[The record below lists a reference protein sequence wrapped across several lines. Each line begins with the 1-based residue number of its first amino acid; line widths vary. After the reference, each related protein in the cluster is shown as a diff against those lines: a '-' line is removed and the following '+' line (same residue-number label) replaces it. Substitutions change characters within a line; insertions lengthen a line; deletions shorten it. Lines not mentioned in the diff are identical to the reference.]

1 MNHRDGPR
9 VLVAGGTG
17 YIGGGVLAI
26 LQQQGFWVRALCREP
41 ERLQEPSRCDD
52 IFVGH
57 ATRPAT
63 LKGLCQGID
72 VVFSSLGTRSF
83 SRKPTLWEVDYQG
96 NLNLLEAAKREGVK
110 HFIFVS
116 VVRGSEMARLT
127 PIAEA
132 REKVAQAVKESGMD
146 YTIFAP
152 TGFFNDMAEFF
163 FAAQKRGA
171 IRLFGEGLGRINPL
185 SALDFGEEVARAILA
200 SARRNMVREVGGCET
215 FTHRQIAELA
225 FQALDKE
232 PQIYYLPPWAVSVGA
247 GLVRPFNY
255 NAYALFK
262 FFEFIAR
269 TPELTGEA
277 LGWRSLEGFFANLA
291 KGMSLVEA
299 ERALG
304 PPPRANQPEDSIS
317 LGAVEVISKVSPS
330 AKARLRVRFEQFD
343 QLRAKYGKARAI
355 EMLREGLP
363 ERQKTLMNPFIAGV
377 SLAEG
382 FRRSIPIFEQLG
394 MEMEVVELSNQG
406 KDAVLEIQ
414 RVCPY
419 RELATEFGLSSPC
432 QITCDLEVEAI
443 QKAFPELK
451 GRILSKLARGDCV
464 CLFKYEREANST
476 ATDDVGESARQPIPK
491 NHSS

>member
-1 MNHRDGPR
+1 MNHRDLPK

-17 YIGGGVLAI
+17 YIGGGVLEI
-26 LQQQGFWVRALCREP
+26 LQQQGFWVRALCRDP
-41 ERLQEPSRCDD
+41 HRLRDPSRCDD
-52 IFVGH
+52 IFVGEV
-57 ATRPAT
+57 TRPST

-72 VVFSSLGTRSF
+72 VVFSSIGTRSLV
-83 SRKPTLWEVDYQG
+83 REPTFWEVDYQG
-96 NLNLLEAAKREGVK
+96 NLNLLETAKQENVK

-116 VVRGSEMARLT
+116 VVRGSEMARLS

-171 IRLFGEGLGRINPL
+171 IRLFGDGLGRINPL
-185 SALDFGEEVARAILA
+185 SSLDFGEEVARTILA
-200 SARRNMVREVGGCET
+200 SERRNRVREVGGCET
-215 FTHRQIAELA
+215 FTHGQIAELV

-232 PQIYYLPPWAVSVGA
+232 PRIYSLSPWVIS
-247 GLVRPFNY
+247 LVATLLRPFNY

-269 TPELTGEA
+269 TPNMTGEA
-277 LGWRSLEGFFANLA
+277 LGWRRLEDFFSNLA
-291 KGMSLVEA
+291 QGMSLVEA
-299 ERALG
+299 ERALC
-304 PPPRANQPEDSIS
+304 PSPISNQAQDLTS
-317 LGAVEVISKVSPS
+317 LGAVEVKTQS
-330 AKARLRVRFEQFD
+330 AQLCKKAKLRSRFEKFA
-343 QLRAKYGKARAI
+343 QLRDKYGTAKAI

-363 ERQKTLMNPFIAGV
+363 ERQKTLMTPFIAGV
-377 SLAEG
+377 PLAEG

-394 MEMEVVELSNQG
+394 MEMEVVDISNQG
-406 KDAVLEIQ
+406 KDGVLEIQ

-419 RELATEFGLSSPC
+419 RELAAEFGLSFPC

-443 QKAFPELK
+443 QQAFPELQ
-451 GRILSKLARGDCV
+451 GRILSKLAKGDCV
-464 CLFKYEREANST
+464 CLFKYERELNST
-476 ATDDVGESARQPIPK
+476 LVS
-491 NHSS
+491 

>member
-1 MNHRDGPR
+1 MNYRDLPR

-17 YIGGGVLAI
+17 YIGGGVLQV
-26 LQQQGFWVRALCREP
+26 LQQRGFWVRALCRDP
-41 ERLQEPSRCDD
+41 ARLREPSRCSD

-57 ATRPAT
+57 ATRPET

-83 SRKPTLWEVDYQG
+83 SRKPTIWEVDYQG

-110 HFIFVS
+110 HFIFVF
-116 VVRGSEMARLT
+116 VVRGSEMARLS

-132 REKVAQAVKESGMD
+132 REKVVRAIQASGLN

-171 IRLFGEGLGRINPL
+171 IRLFGDGLGRINPL
-185 SALDFGEEVARAILA
+185 SALDFGEEVARILLA
-200 SARRNMVREVGGCET
+200 PEQKNTVREVGGCQI

-225 FQALDKE
+225 FQALGKE
-232 PQIYYLPPWAVSVGA
+232 PQIHSLPAWAVSLTA
-247 GLVRPFNY
+247 TLVRPFNY

-269 TPELTGEA
+269 TPDATGEA
-277 LGWRSLEGFFANLA
+277 IGWRRLEDFFANLA
-291 KGMSLVEA
+291 RGMSLMEA
-299 ERALG
+299 EQALC
-304 PPPRANQPEDSIS
+304 PRPVTDLSKDSTSPGTVTVTTEIS
-317 LGAVEVISKVSPS
+317 ES
-330 AKARLRVRFEQFD
+330 AKARLRDRFEQFAR
-343 QLRAKYGKARAI
+343 LRAEYGTARAI

-363 ERQKTLMNPFIAGV
+363 ERQKTLMGPFITGV

-394 MEMEVVELSNQG
+394 MDMEVVDLSNQG

-419 RELATEFGLSSPC
+419 RELAVEFGLPTPC

-443 QKAFPELK
+443 QQAFPEIE
-451 GRILSKLARGDCV
+451 GRILSKLASGDCA
-464 CLFKYEREANST
+464 CLFKYER
-476 ATDDVGESARQPIPK
+476 
-491 NHSS
+491 

>member
-1 MNHRDGPR
+1 MNHRDLPK

-17 YIGGGVLAI
+17 YIGGGVLQV
-26 LQQQGFWVRALCREP
+26 LHHTGFWVRALCRDP
-41 ERLQEPSRCDD
+41 ARLREPSRCSD

-57 ATRPAT
+57 ATRPET

-83 SRKPTLWEVDYQG
+83 SRKPSIWEVDYQG

-116 VVRGSEMARLT
+116 VVRGSEMARLS

-132 REKVAQAVKESGMD
+132 REKVVRAIQASGLN

-171 IRLFGEGLGRINPL
+171 IRLFGDGQGRLNPL
-185 SALDFGEEVARAILA
+185 SALDFGEEVARMLLA
-200 SARRNMVREVGGCET
+200 REQKNTVREVGGCQT

-232 PQIYYLPPWAVSVGA
+232 PQIHSLPPWTVSLIA
-247 GLVRPFNY
+247 TLLRPFNY

-269 TPELTGEA
+269 TPDATGEA
-277 LGWRSLEGFFANLA
+277 IGWRRLEDFFANLA
-291 KGMSLVEA
+291 RGMSLMEA
-299 ERALG
+299 EQALC
-304 PPPRANQPEDSIS
+304 PPSVTTRPEDSIS
-317 LGAVEVISKVSPS
+317 SGTVAVTSEISES
-330 AKARLRVRFEQFD
+330 AKARLRDRFEQFAR
-343 QLRAKYGKARAI
+343 LRAQYGTAKAI

-363 ERQKTLMNPFIAGV
+363 ERQKTLMGPFITGV

-394 MEMEVVELSNQG
+394 MDMEVVDLSNQG

-419 RELATEFGLSSPC
+419 RELAVEFGLPTPC

-443 QKAFPELK
+443 QKAFPEIE
-451 GRILSKLARGDCV
+451 GRILSKLASGDCA
-464 CLFKYEREANST
+464 CLFKYER
-476 ATDDVGESARQPIPK
+476 
-491 NHSS
+491 

>member
-1 MNHRDGPR
+1 MNQRDLPR

-17 YIGGGVLAI
+17 YIGGGVLEV

-41 ERLQEPSRCDD
+41 NRLRAASRCND

-57 ATRPAT
+57 VTRPET

-72 VVFSSLGTRSF
+72 VVFTSIGTRSLI
-83 SRKPTLWEVDYQG
+83 RKPTIWEVDYQG
-96 NLNLLEAAKREGVK
+96 NLNLLEAAQREGVK

-116 VVRGSEMARLT
+116 VVHGTEMARLS

-132 REKVAQAVKESGMD
+132 REKVAQAVQESGLD

-163 FAAQKRGA
+163 FAVQKRGA
-171 IRLFGEGLGRINPL
+171 IRLFGDGRGRINPL
-185 SALDFGEEVARAILA
+185 SALDFGEEVARTILA
-200 SARRNMVREVGGCET
+200 SERKNEVREVGGCEI

-232 PQIYYLPPWAVSVGA
+232 PQIHCLPPWTVNLGA
-247 GLVRPFNY
+247 TLLRPFNY

-262 FFEFIAR
+262 FFEYIAR
-269 TPELTGEA
+269 TPDVTGEA
-277 LGWRSLEGFFANLA
+277 IGWRRLENFFANLA
-291 KGMSLVEA
+291 QGMSLVEA
-299 ERALG
+299 ERAIY
-304 PPPRANQPEDSIS
+304 PSNSTNQPKDSSS
-317 LGAVEVISKVSPS
+317 LEAVEATSKVSQS
-330 AKARLRVRFEQFD
+330 AKAQLRVRFEQFA
-343 QLRAKYGKARAI
+343 QLREEYGTARAL

-363 ERQKTLMNPFIAGV
+363 ERQKKLMGPLIAGV

-394 MEMEVVELSNQG
+394 MDMEVVDLSNQG
-406 KDAVLEIQ
+406 QDAVLEIQ

-419 RELATEFGLSSPC
+419 RELAAEFGLSTPC
-432 QITCDLEVEAI
+432 QITCDLEVETI
-443 QKAFPELK
+443 QEAFPEIQGK
-451 GRILSKLARGDCV
+451 ILSKLASGDCA
-464 CLFKYEREANST
+464 CLFKYERETS
-476 ATDDVGESARQPIPK
+476 SASAP
-491 NHSS
+491 

>member
-1 MNHRDGPR
+1 MNHRDLPK

-17 YIGGGVLAI
+17 YIGGGVLQM
-26 LQQQGFWVRALCREP
+26 LHHRGFWVRALCRDP
-41 ERLQEPSRCDD
+41 NRLREPSRCSD

-57 ATRPAT
+57 ATRPET

-83 SRKPTLWEVDYQG
+83 SRKPSIWEVDYQG
-96 NLNLLEAAKREGVK
+96 NLNLLEAAKREEVK

-116 VVRGSEMARLT
+116 VVRGSEMARLS

-132 REKVAQAVKESGMD
+132 REKVVRAIQASGLN

-171 IRLFGEGLGRINPL
+171 IRLFGDGQGRLNPL
-185 SALDFGEEVARAILA
+185 SALDFGEEVARMLLA
-200 SARRNMVREVGGCET
+200 PEQKNTVREVGGCGT

-232 PQIYYLPPWAVSVGA
+232 PQIHSLPPWTVSLIA
-247 GLVRPFNY
+247 TLLRPFNY

-269 TPELTGEA
+269 TPDATGEA
-277 LGWRSLEGFFANLA
+277 IGWRRLEDFFANLA
-291 KGMSLVEA
+291 RGMSLMEA
-299 ERALG
+299 EQALC
-304 PPPRANQPEDSIS
+304 PPSVTTRPEDSIS
-317 LGAVEVISKVSPS
+317 SGTVVVTSEISES
-330 AKARLRVRFEQFD
+330 AKARLRARFEQFAH
-343 QLRAKYGKARAI
+343 LRAQYGTAKAI

-363 ERQKTLMNPFIAGV
+363 ERQKTLMGPFITGA

-394 MEMEVVELSNQG
+394 MDMEVVDLSNQG

-419 RELATEFGLSSPC
+419 RELAVEFGLPTPC

-443 QKAFPELK
+443 QQAFPEIE
-451 GRILSKLARGDCV
+451 GRILSKLASGDCA
-464 CLFKYEREANST
+464 CLFKYER
-476 ATDDVGESARQPIPK
+476 
-491 NHSS
+491 